1 MLLFFLVVTV
11 FLLLLL
17 FFLWGLY
24 VNNDVYCICFQSK
37 LDKLNSIV
45 WPEILKLIE
54 KEIQRLTVGK
64 ISILFVLILLLLL

>member
-1 MLLFFLVVTV
+1 M
-11 FLLLLL
+11 
-17 FFLWGLY
+17 WGLY

-64 ISILFVLILLLLL
+64 ISILFVLLLLLLL